1 MNKYLLIKR
10 FSKNSFEYVYLFHKN
25 IIFLFLIISF
35 IKNFNDTRIGIFS
48 SNSDEDDYFVKYN
61 KSYLKPE
68 IIDKF
73 NSYIKLCRDGK
84 S

>member
-1 MNKYLLIKR
+1 MNKFLLIKR

-48 SNSDEDDYFVKYN
+48 SNSDDEDDY
-61 KSYLKPE
+61 
-68 IIDKF
+68 
-73 NSYIKLCRDGK
+73 IKLSKNHSKIYFFCK
-84 S
+84 I